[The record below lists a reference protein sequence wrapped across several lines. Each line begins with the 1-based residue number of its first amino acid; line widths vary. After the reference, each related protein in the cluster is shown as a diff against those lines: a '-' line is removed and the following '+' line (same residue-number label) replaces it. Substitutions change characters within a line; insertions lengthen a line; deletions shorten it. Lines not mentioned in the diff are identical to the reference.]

1 MSVGA
6 LTPTS
11 ADGVASMKDVLGHLE
26 QLKADAAECVR
37 IRDLATDEAARDLY
51 ARLAAHLDV
60 LAAQIEKVIA
70 DSANARTH

>member
-1 MSVGA
+1 
-6 LTPTS
+6 
-11 ADGVASMKDVLGHLE
+11 MKDVLGHLE